1 MMNIVESVFEL
12 INPLREYFFKVF
24 KLKTSICLAEIG
36 KLVQGFAISA
46 DKIDRHLQKIKA
58 TENL

>member
-1 MMNIVESVFEL
+1 MNIVESVFEL

-46 DKIDRHLQKIKA
+46 DKIDRHL
-58 TENL
+58 